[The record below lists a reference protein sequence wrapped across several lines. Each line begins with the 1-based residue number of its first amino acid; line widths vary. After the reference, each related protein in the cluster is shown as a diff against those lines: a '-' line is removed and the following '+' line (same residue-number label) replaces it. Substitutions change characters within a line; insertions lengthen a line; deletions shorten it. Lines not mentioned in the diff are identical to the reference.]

1 MPTST
6 AEPRQVSPFAG
17 GAGRQVRVKGTKKC
31 AECGKDVSID
41 FKGAAD
47 SVGVRVSR
55 RWLAKGTR
63 VLCEECLD
71 RDDAARW
78 DAELQERREEARVGR
93 IEKSGVPERWKA
105 GVTFE
110 KLERDKPRAE
120 AIDAALAWALADNP
134 KGLLLHGP
142 VGRGKTV
149 IAAAAAMERLQR
161 RHLKWLSVAALLTD
175 LRGGFDSPEYKRALR
190 SIDAQKAMG
199 ALVLD
204 DLDKLKPTESAL
216 QPLYVAINGWIERP
230 LPLLVTCN
238 RSPDEIAS
246 WAGATFGEALA
257 SRLLGYCQ
265 VIEVRG
271 RDRRLS

>member
-1 MPTST
+1 
-6 AEPRQVSPFAG
+6 
-17 GAGRQVRVKGTKKC
+17 
-31 AECGKDVSID
+31 
-41 FKGAAD
+41 
-47 SVGVRVSR
+47 
-55 RWLAKGTR
+55 
-63 VLCEECLD
+63 
-71 RDDAARW
+71 
-78 DAELQERREEARVGR
+78 
-93 IEKSGVPERWKA
+93 
-105 GVTFE
+105 
-110 KLERDKPRAE
+110 
-120 AIDAALAWALADNP
+120 
-134 KGLLLHGP
+134 

-216 QPLYVAINGWIERP
+216 QPLYVAINGWVERP

-238 RSPDEIAS
+238 RSPDEIAA
-246 WAGATFGEALA
+246 WAGQTFGEALA

>member
-6 AEPRQVSPFAG
+6 AEPRQVSPFSAG
-17 GAGRQVRVKGTKKC
+17 SGRQVNVKGTKAC
-31 AECGKDVSID
+31 GECGKDVSID
-41 FKGAAD
+41 FTGAAD
-47 SVGVRVSR
+47 SVGVRISR
-55 RWLAKGTR
+55 RWMAKKTR
-63 VLCEECLD
+63 VLCEDCLD
-71 RDDAARW
+71 REDAARW
-78 DAELQERREEARVGR
+78 DAELEERREEARVGR
-93 IEKSGVPERWKA
+93 IEKSGVPERWKS
-105 GVTFE
+105 VTFA

-120 AIDAALAWALADNP
+120 AIDAARAWAEAEKP

-216 QPLYVAINGWIERP
+216 QPIYVAINGWIERP

-238 RSPDEIAS
+238 RSPDEIAA
-246 WAGATFGEALA
+246 WAGETFGEALA